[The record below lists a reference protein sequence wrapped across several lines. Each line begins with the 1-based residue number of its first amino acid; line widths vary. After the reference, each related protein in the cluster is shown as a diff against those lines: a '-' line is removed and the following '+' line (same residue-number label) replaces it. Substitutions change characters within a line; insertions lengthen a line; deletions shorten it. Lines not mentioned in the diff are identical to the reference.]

1 MCIYYTYIFLKV
13 KYSPN
18 KRFLYTLKTLIYVKY
33 NQNIKKIKMIWYN
46 IIRKDLMRMKYNIRG
61 DKLEITDAINN
72 YVESKLDRLN
82 KYFKEDDILANV
94 LLRVRGNSQIIEVT
108 IPTDKFILRSEEE
121 DKDLYAAIDLVTDK
135 LERQIRKNK
144 TRLNKQNT
152 ENKYKE
158 FNFDYEVESDETEE
172 DEVIVKRKN
181 IEMKPMDEEEAILQM
196 NLLGHEFF
204 VYKDM
209 HTDKVCVLYKRKD
222 GNYGIIETNE

>member
-1 MCIYYTYIFLKV
+1 
-13 KYSPN
+13 
-18 KRFLYTLKTLIYVKY
+18 
-33 NQNIKKIKMIWYN
+33 
-46 IIRKDLMRMKYNIRG
+46 MKYNIRG
-61 DKLEITDAINN
+61 DKLEVTDAINN

-144 TRLNKQNT
+144 TRLNRQNA
-152 ENKYKE
+152 NNNLKE
-158 FNFDYEVESDETEE
+158 FNFDYEINSDEETTE
-172 DEVIVKRKN
+172 DEIIVKRKN
-181 IEMKPMDEEEAILQM
+181 IEMKPMDEEEAILEM

-209 HTDKVCVLYKRKD
+209 HTDKICVLYKRKD
-222 GNYGIIETNE
+222 GNYGLIETK

>member
-1 MCIYYTYIFLKV
+1 
-13 KYSPN
+13 
-18 KRFLYTLKTLIYVKY
+18 
-33 NQNIKKIKMIWYN
+33 
-46 IIRKDLMRMKYNIRG
+46 MKYNIRG
-61 DKLEITDAINN
+61 DKLEVTDAINS

-82 KYFKEDDILANV
+82 KYFKDEDILANV

-108 IPTDKFILRSEEE
+108 IPTDKFTLRSEEE
-121 DKDLYAAIDLVTDK
+121 DKDLYAAIDLVSDK

-144 TRLNKQNT
+144 TRLNRTKEEAVYQN
-152 ENKYKE
+152 
-158 FNFDYEVESDETEE
+158 FNFEYELEDDEESEE
-172 DEVIVKRKN
+172 EIIVKRKN

-222 GNYGIIETNE
+222 GNYGLIETK